1 MGRRPPNLTFCVLGM
16 SMEAQRAPITV
27 VFLPL
32 VLCGWVQDTWR
43 DVPYDWASLMEN
55 VLDASHVPFTHHK

>member
-1 MGRRPPNLTFCVLGM
+1 VLGM
-16 SMEAQRAPITV
+16 SMETHTPPITV

-32 VLCGWVQDTWR
+32 LLCGWLQDTWR